1 MRQGDGVQSIINTE
15 QAQAW
20 NGYEGEHWARNQD
33 RWDGVNAGF
42 NTPLLDA
49 ASVGAHD
56 RVLDVGCGAGQTTR
70 LAARRAHSGHA
81 LGLDLSAPMLA
92 GARRAARQE
101 GLDNVSFTQ
110 GDAQVHPF
118 APASYDVAI
127 SRYGVLFFT
136 DPVAGFGNIARALR
150 PGGRAAFVCGAYPED
165 NEWLQAFAALADLLP
180 LGGFGAPGGPG
191 MFSLADADR
200 TCDVLSAAGF
210 TGVEARRVE
219 TYGTWGWDAA
229 DAAAFLL
236 DSGPGRHLTSQ
247 VTPETRTEAH
257 ARLTETLR
265 PHETDGTLR
274 LRSVALLVTAVRE
287 WTPPPGSG
295 EAALQGRGE
304 LRG

>member
-1 MRQGDGVQSIINTE
+1 MRNIINTE

-20 NGYEGEHWARNQD
+20 NGYEGEHWARNRD
-33 RWDGVNAGF
+33 RWDAVNAGF

-49 ASVGAHD
+49 ASIGRHD
-56 RVLDVGCGAGQTTR
+56 RVLDIGCGAGQTTR
-70 LAARRAHSGHA
+70 LAARRAYDGHA

-118 APASYDVAI
+118 APAAYDAAI
-127 SRYGVLFFT
+127 SRYGVLFFA

-150 PGGRAAFVCGAYPED
+150 PGGRAAFVCGAHPED
-165 NEWLQAFAALADLLP
+165 NEWLQAFTALDDLLP

-191 MFSLADADR
+191 MFSLADADG

-210 TGVEARRVE
+210 ERVEARPVE
-219 TYGTWGWDAA
+219 TYGTWGGDAA

-247 VTPETRTEAH
+247 VTPEIRAEAH
-257 ARLTETLR
+257 TRLTETLR
-265 PHETDGTLR
+265 PHETAGALR
-274 LRSVALLVTAVRE
+274 LRSVALLVTAVR
-287 WTPPPGSG
+287 
-295 EAALQGRGE
+295 GRGE
-304 LRG
+304 PRG

>member
-1 MRQGDGVQSIINTE
+1 MRQGDGVQEVRNIINTE

-20 NGYEGEHWARNQD
+20 NGYEGEHWARNRD
-33 RWDGVNAGF
+33 RWDAVNAGF

-49 ASVGAHD
+49 ASIGRHD
-56 RVLDVGCGAGQTTR
+56 RVLDIGCGAGQTTR
-70 LAARRAHSGHA
+70 LAARRAHDGHA

-118 APASYDVAI
+118 TPAAYDAAI
-127 SRYGVLFFT
+127 SRYGVLFFA

-150 PGGRAAFVCGAYPED
+150 PGGRAAFVCGAHPED
-165 NEWLQAFAALADLLP
+165 NEWLQAFTALDDLLP

-191 MFSLADADR
+191 MFSLADADG
-200 TCDVLSAAGF
+200 TCEVLSAAGF
-210 TGVEARRVE
+210 ERVEARRVE
-219 TYGTWGWDAA
+219 TYGTWGADAA
-229 DAAAFLL
+229 DAAVFLL

-257 ARLTETLR
+257 TRLTETLR
-265 PHETDGTLR
+265 PHETAGALR
-274 LRSVALLVTAVRE
+274 LRSVALLVTAVR
-287 WTPPPGSG
+287 
-295 EAALQGRGE
+295 GRGE
-304 LRG
+304 PRG